1 MLLYLSRHRNRGTDD
16 LLLGLALGGDQQR
29 SGRIGGVGIEA
40 SMGRTESAVN
50 YAMVESL
57 VSTLKSELLSTLEFM
72 EKIGKVRVSNRYVP
86 HEER

>member
-1 MLLYLSRHRNRGTDD
+1 
-16 LLLGLALGGDQQR
+16 
-29 SGRIGGVGIEA
+29 VGIEA

-57 VSTLKSELLSTLEFM
+57 VSTLKSELLSKLEFM